1 MLHNLP
7 TTVTVKDALD
17 AYFKIKCDLLS
28 NYESDN
34 DDDETVVKCDGGV
47 KKTDDNDIVVKGE
60 NQCSCYKRIRECKS
74 LGKRSIF
81 K

>member
-7 TTVTVKDALD
+7 TIVTVKDALD

-34 DDDETVVKCDGGV
+34 DDDETVVVKCDGGV
-47 KKTDDNDIVVKGE
+47 KWF
-60 NQCSCYKRIRECKS
+60 
-74 LGKRSIF
+74 RSVLCHF
-81 K
+81 NNCWVE